1 MKAAQIATYGDS
13 SVIKV
18 VDINR
23 PAVSEGTVLVE
34 VHASSLNPFDT
45 TVREGHVK
53 AMMPPLPVTLGGD
66 IAGIVLE
73 VGAGVTT
80 ISPGDY
86 VYGQAAAIAGNS
98 GAIAEYAVT
107 KAGQVATM
115 PTNLDFKAA
124 ASLPLVGV
132 SAWQALNEH
141 INLQPGQ
148 KIFIHGGAGG
158 IGTVAIQIAKSI
170 GAYVITTATG
180 DGLQLVEQLG
190 ADELIDYKQQD
201 FTDALHDLDAV
212 FDTVGGDDFSKSLAV
227 LRQGGIAVS
236 MIAQPDTDTAT
247 VLGVT
252 ALMQQTTVTTEKLAA
267 LRDLVEGGR
276 VTPQIGRVFALDDIQ
291 AAFTSREAGSINGK
305 VVIEIAS

>member
-45 TVREGHVK
+45 VVREGHVK

-80 ISPGDY
+80 ISPGDN

-98 GAIAEYAVT
+98 GAFAEYAVT
-107 KAGQVATM
+107 KASQIATM

-291 AAFTSREAGSINGK
+291 AAFTSRETESINGK

>member
-23 PAVSEGTVLVE
+23 PTVSEGTVLVE

-247 VLGVT
+247 ELGVT

>member
-45 TVREGHVK
+45 VVREGHVK

-80 ISPGDY
+80 ISPGDN

-98 GAIAEYAVT
+98 GAFAEYAVT
-107 KAGQVATM
+107 KASQIATM

-247 VLGVT
+247 ELGVT

>member
-23 PAVSEGTVLVE
+23 PTVSEGTVLVE

-291 AAFTSREAGSINGK
+291 AAFTSRETESINGK

>member
-1 MKAAQIATYGDS
+1 
-13 SVIKV
+13 
-18 VDINR
+18 
-23 PAVSEGTVLVE
+23 
-34 VHASSLNPFDT
+34 
-45 TVREGHVK
+45 
-53 AMMPPLPVTLGGD
+53 
-66 IAGIVLE
+66 
-73 VGAGVTT
+73 
-80 ISPGDY
+80 
-86 VYGQAAAIAGNS
+86 VYKRQ
-98 GAIAEYAVT
+98 
-107 KAGQVATM
+107 
-115 PTNLDFKAA
+115 
-124 ASLPLVGV
+124 
-132 SAWQALNEH
+132 
-141 INLQPGQ
+141 
-148 KIFIHGGAGG
+148 GG

-247 VLGVT
+247 ELGVT

>member
-23 PAVSEGTVLVE
+23 PTVSEGTVLVE

-80 ISPGDY
+80 ISPGDN

-98 GAIAEYAVT
+98 GAFAEYAVT
-107 KAGQVATM
+107 KASQIATM

-247 VLGVT
+247 ELGVT